1 MAQMHKSFHLVQS
14 LNISRIA
21 ESCLQIYKRI
31 IVCGPGESGE
41 LKLFYSQSGKLASQI
56 DYYGWSDM
64 NTPLPGMESGLKVV
78 LYCVCIL
85 PPPQVGSNIHQSRI
99 TTLSA
104 NLHS

>member
-1 MAQMHKSFHLVQS
+1 M
-14 LNISRIA
+14 
-21 ESCLQIYKRI
+21 SCLQIYKRI
-31 IVCGPGESGE
+31 IVCGRPRGVRRFKFLLILEW
-41 LKLFYSQSGKLASQI
+41 QAGKLASQI

-85 PPPQVGSNIHQSRI
+85 PPPQVGSDIHQSRI
-99 TTLSA
+99 TPLSA

>member
-1 MAQMHKSFHLVQS
+1 
-14 LNISRIA
+14 
-21 ESCLQIYKRI
+21 
-31 IVCGPGESGE
+31 
-41 LKLFYSQSGKLASQI
+41 
-56 DYYGWSDM
+56 M

-85 PPPQVGSNIHQSRI
+85 PPPQVGSDIHQSRI